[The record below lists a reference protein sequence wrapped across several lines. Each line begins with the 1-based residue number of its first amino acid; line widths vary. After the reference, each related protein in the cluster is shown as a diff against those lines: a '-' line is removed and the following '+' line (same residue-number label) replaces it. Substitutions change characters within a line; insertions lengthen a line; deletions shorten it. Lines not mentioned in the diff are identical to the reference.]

1 MKQITSGNIVIE
13 CEPYNRFNNLVRGY
27 KVDEQGNPVAFLGK
41 FIVSTNYTEEEI
53 IKLF

>member
-13 CEPYNRFNNLVRGY
+13 REPYNRFKDIVRGY

-41 FIVSTNYTEEEI
+41 YIITTNYTDEEI
-53 IKLF
+53 INLF